1 MHHSEP
7 QHDATSPGPR
17 PAGRAPSRRGSRAW
31 GAGGL
36 LAALLLLGAF
46 YLVLEQA
53 MPKAQA
59 LGAPQAQALGSACEP
74 AQGRQREGAC
84 EASAPIR

>member
-1 MHHSEP
+1 MHSSE
-7 QHDATSPGPR
+7 QQRDATPPGAGPSGQPR
-17 PAGRAPSRRGSRAW
+17 SRRGVTVW

-53 MPKAQA
+53 MQRARAHWTSP
-59 LGAPQAQALGSACEP
+59 PQPGVSACDA
-74 AQGRQREGAC
+74 AQGRNLEGAC
-84 EASAPIR
+84 EASAPLR

>member
-1 MHHSEP
+1 MHSSNQQRDTPPHGTRP
-7 QHDATSPGPR
+7 PGSTR
-17 PAGRAPSRRGSRAW
+17 SRRGVTAW

-53 MPKAQA
+53 MQRAQA
-59 LGAPQAQALGSACEP
+59 LWAPQPQAGQPACDA
-74 AQGRQREGAC
+74 AQGRNREGAC
-84 EASAPIR
+84 EASAPLR

>member
-1 MHHSEP
+1 MHQSEHQRDTTP
-7 QHDATSPGPR
+7 PGAG
-17 PAGRAPSRRGSRAW
+17 PAGSTRSRRGVTAW

-53 MPKAQA
+53 MQRAQA
-59 LGAPQAQALGSACEP
+59 LWAPQQQAGAPPCDATQV
-74 AQGRQREGAC
+74 RNREGAC
-84 EASAPIR
+84 EASAPLR